1 MPEVAIPATH
11 MNVRP
16 GGRRAHKYPGEQQES
31 MKVRAVPIDIGGAR
45 TSGTKGIPAGTD
57 RRRGRGVRRSVPVP
71 DLVVGLL
78 ADHLDHP

>member
-31 MKVRAVPIDIGGAR
+31 MKVRAVRIDIGGAR
-45 TSGTKGIPAGTD
+45 ISGTD
-57 RRRGRGVRRSVPVP
+57 RHRGRVVLRSVPVP
-71 DLVVGLL
+71 DLVVDLL
-78 ADHLDHP
+78 ADPLDHP

>member
-1 MPEVAIPATH
+1 
-11 MNVRP
+11 
-16 GGRRAHKYPGEQQES
+16 

-57 RRRGRGVRRSVPVP
+57 RRRERAVRRSVPVP

-78 ADHLDHP
+78 ADPLDHP

>member
-1 MPEVAIPATH
+1 
-11 MNVRP
+11 
-16 GGRRAHKYPGEQQES
+16 

-57 RRRGRGVRRSVPVP
+57 RRRGSGVRWSVPVP

-78 ADHLDHP
+78 ADLLDHP